1 MTLVKPNLTKFISR
15 LGLTLL
21 GLNWPWSNL
30 VQHEMRLDLIKLNL
44 TRLILYLVWP
54 TQALF
59 DQDQTEPTFYLVWI
73 LLLGEIQLLGPFLFL
88 FSSLLLL
95 FISQLIYREE
105 NVTLFRLHFSST
117 LDVIW
122 KKKPRSKRSFSSFI
136 KYYSTTS

>member
-1 MTLVKPNLTKFISR
+1 LTLVKPNLTKFISR

-59 DQDQTEPTFYLVWI
+59 DRDQTEPTFYLVWI

-88 FSSLLLL
+88 FLFSSLLLL

-105 NVTLFRLHFSST
+105 NFTLFRLHFSST
-117 LDVIW
+117 LDVIRE
-122 KKKPRSKRSFSSFI
+122 KKTQVQTKFF
-136 KYYSTTS
+136 